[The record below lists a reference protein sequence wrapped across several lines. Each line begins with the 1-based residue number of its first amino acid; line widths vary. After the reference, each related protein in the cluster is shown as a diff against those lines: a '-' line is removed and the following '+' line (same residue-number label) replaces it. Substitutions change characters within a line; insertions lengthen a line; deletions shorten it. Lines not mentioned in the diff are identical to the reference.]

1 MLSEKDK
8 DVFNKHITLV
18 TNENNSKE
26 VLTLSKDSILYD
38 DDLYIGYI
46 KYTTLN
52 KDTIYRLKQQYGDE
66 FEDYFMDI
74 LDILDD
80 EYNLIFKKL
89 KSDSEFVYLNKID
102 IGFHKGS
109 GMGDVALRKFIA
121 KFKNKKIILYSYP
134 IPLRFQL
141 GFDDNYMNEALE
153 KLNSFYSRVGFKQIN
168 NTHLFE
174 LN

>member
-26 VLTLSKDSILYD
+26 VLTLSEDSILYD

-66 FEDYFMDI
+66 SEDYFMEA
-74 LDILDD
+74 LDILED
-80 EYNLIFKKL
+80 EFALILNKL
-89 KSDSEFVYLNKID
+89 ESDSEFIYLNKVD

-109 GMGDVALRKFIA
+109 GMGDVALRKFID
-121 KFKNKKIILYSYP
+121 KFKNKKIVLYSYP
-134 IPLRFQL
+134 IPVRFQL
-141 GFDDNYMNEALE
+141 GFDESYMNEALE
-153 KLNSFYSRVGFKQIN
+153 KLNSFYKRVGFNQIN
-168 NTHLFE
+168 NTQLFE